1 MTRATVPANPEAPSV
16 DDGPP
21 LLARA
26 PPATLPGLAEDW
38 APSTPRTWLGAAVA
52 PFASRA
58 VGEAV
63 AVGLAV
69 GLAVGRLLELVPGVA
84 TGRAVVD
91 VTYVRAGTGTGVGA
105 TVGTGVGATVGA
117 GAVVGVGTA

>member
-1 MTRATVPANPEAPSV
+1 
-16 DDGPP
+16 
-21 LLARA
+21 
-26 PPATLPGLAEDW
+26 
-38 APSTPRTWLGAAVA
+38 VA
-52 PFASRA
+52 PFEGCA

-69 GLAVGRLLELVPGVA
+69 GVAVGRLLELVPAVA

-105 TVGTGVGATVGA
+105 MVGTGVGATVGA
-117 GAVVGVGTA
+117 VVAVGTA